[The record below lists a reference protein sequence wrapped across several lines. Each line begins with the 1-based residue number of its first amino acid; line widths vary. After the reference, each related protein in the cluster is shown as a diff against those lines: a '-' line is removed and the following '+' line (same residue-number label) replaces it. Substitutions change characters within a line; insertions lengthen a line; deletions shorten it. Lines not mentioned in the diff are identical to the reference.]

1 MITSADNPKIKLAR
15 ALLERRGRQ
24 QQGQCLAEGLR
35 LIEDAMRAG
44 IRPALIFFTA
54 VAAET
59 GRDQDLLARAAELG
73 VPLWEVSP
81 SVFATL
87 SDTVTSQG
95 LIAVMP
101 IPALPQP
108 LHPRLVLV
116 LDQVRDPGNLGT
128 ILRGADAAGV
138 DLTLLLLGCADPW
151 SPKVLRSGMGA
162 QFRLPLA
169 ANRSWTDVA
178 TQLAGRPAWL
188 ADAHGEYLYDQVDWT
203 QPSALI
209 INGETTGP
217 NAAGLQMCR
226 GRVAI
231 PMPGDAESL
240 NVAMATTVLLFE
252 AVRQRRYAAVIAQSA
267 P

>member
-44 IRPALIFFTA
+44 IRPALIFFTSA
-54 VAAET
+54 VAEV
-59 GRDQDLLARAAELG
+59 GRDQELLARAADLG

-81 SVFATL
+81 PVLATL
-87 SDTVTSQG
+87 SDTVTPQG
-95 LIAVMP
+95 LIAVLP
-101 IPALPQP
+101 IPSLPEP
-108 LHPRLVLV
+108 AGPHLVLV
-116 LDQVRDPGNLGT
+116 LDQIRDPGNLGT

-138 DLTLLLLGCADPW
+138 DSTLLLTGCADPW

-169 ANRSWTDVA
+169 ANLSWTDVGGKIA
-178 TQLAGRPAWL
+178 ELPAWL
-188 ADAHGEYLYDQVDWT
+188 ADARGEYLYDQVDWT
-203 QPSALI
+203 QPNALI
-209 INGETTGP
+209 INGETAGA
-217 NAAGLQMCR
+217 NATALQLCR

-231 PMPGDAESL
+231 PMPGGAESL

-252 AVRQRRYAAVIAQSA
+252 TVRQRRYAAVIAQTA